1 MNIIKEIK
9 NYKEITEFL
18 DNSEKS
24 KRLKRLIKKQIFQK
38 FKRELK
44 RRILK

>member
-9 NYKEITEFL
+9 NYREITEFL

-24 KRLKRLIKKQIFQK
+24 KRLKRLIRNQIFQK
-38 FKRELK
+38 FKRDLR